1 MQAPIN
7 YALEHE
13 WEDLDGP
20 RPNWM
25 RQKEFLP
32 CDCKKC
38 FFCVKGLTNGISHKR
53 KAKTV
58 VVESKKKRR
67 VIVGHADFRVKLGKK
82 KGSSYCRMCYRNQK
96 SAVGTD
102 GKKLTAEEKKEK
114 CNWSYMGCTE
124 CGEQVCGV
132 CWEKG
137 YNKHQSL

>member
-1 MQAPIN
+1 MRKDGRFEFQIDLAQALIN

-53 KAKTV
+53 KEETV
-58 VVESKKKRR
+58 VVESKKK
-67 VIVGHADFRVKLGKK
+67 
-82 KGSSYCRMCYRNQK
+82 
-96 SAVGTD
+96 
-102 GKKLTAEEKKEK
+102 
-114 CNWSYMGCTE
+114 
-124 CGEQVCGV
+124 
-132 CWEKG
+132 
-137 YNKHQSL
+137 